1 MTCNEMMFVTIYS
14 TMMATRCRATSN
26 VVWNEMVLMVDVSVP
41 LNPVKDPRDLLSSF
55 LLILISMKALRI
67 VAL

>member
-1 MTCNEMMFVTIYS
+1 
-14 TMMATRCRATSN
+14 
-26 VVWNEMVLMVDVSVP
+26 MVDVSVP